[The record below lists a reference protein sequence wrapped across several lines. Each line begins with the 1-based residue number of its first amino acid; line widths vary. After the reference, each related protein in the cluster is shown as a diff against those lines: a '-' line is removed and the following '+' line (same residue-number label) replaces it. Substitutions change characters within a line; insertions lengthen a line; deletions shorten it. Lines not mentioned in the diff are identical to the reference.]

1 MDRCSVFVDAGYL
14 FAQGSALVAGSR
26 RRREDLRLD
35 IAGVRSALQDAAA
48 MLAPGVAVLRIYWYD
63 GAPMGRLSAQQYALA
78 ETDGIKLRL
87 GALNLGGEQKGVD
100 PLIVSDLVE
109 LSRNRS
115 ICDAVLVTGDDDV
128 RLGVLVAQ
136 SYGVRVHLVG
146 IEPARATQSRLL
158 RMEADTLTE
167 WNVAHVGAFLSVR
180 EEPVQPPVTP
190 AGEGGGTPGS
200 PLCSVVRAFVDAL
213 SPDQVQGA
221 RSFTEGA
228 GGLPP
233 DIDRRLL
240 PACRTAIGRNLDASE
255 RRLVRAI
262 ARDMLLGLPTQCAAQ

>member
-1 MDRCSVFVDAGYL
+1 MNRCGVFVDAGYL
-14 FAQGSALVAGSR
+14 FAQGSALIAGSR
-26 RRREDLRLD
+26 RKREDLQLD
-35 IAGVRSALQDAAA
+35 IPRILALLQGAANI
-48 MLAPGVAVLRIYWYD
+48 APAAELLRIYWYD
-63 GAPMGRLSAQQYALA
+63 GAPFGRLSAQQYAIA

-87 GALNLGGEQKGVD
+87 GALSLSGEQKGVD

-109 LSRNRS
+109 LARNRS
-115 ICDAVLVTGDDDV
+115 ICDAILVAGDDDL

-158 RMEADTLTE
+158 RMEADTLAE
-167 WNVAHVGAFLSVR
+167 WGRAEVGSFLAVR
-180 EEPVQPPVTP
+180 EALP
-190 AGEGGGTPGS
+190 ASLSEACSPEDKPEALCTVVASFIGT
-200 PLCSVVRAFVDAL
+200 L
-213 SPDQVQGA
+213 SSDQTVGA
-221 RSFTEGA
+221 RSFAETS

-240 PACRTAIGRNLDASE
+240 PACRAAIGRNLDAAE

-262 ARDMLLGLPTQCAAQ
+262 ARDLLLGLPTQTAAQ

>member
-14 FAQGSALVAGSR
+14 FAQGSALVSGSR

-35 IAGVRSALQDAAA
+35 IAAVRSSLRDAVNV
-48 MLAPGVAVLRIYWYD
+48 LAPGVPVLRIYWYD

-109 LSRNRS
+109 LARNRS

-158 RMEADTLTE
+158 RMEADSLLE
-167 WNVAHVGAFLSVR
+167 WDEAHVGAFLSVR
-180 EEPVQPPVTP
+180 EEQPPMQVP
-190 AGEGGGTPGS
+190 AGGDGDKPAN
-200 PLCSVVRAFVDAL
+200 PLCSVVSAFVAAL
-213 SPDQVQGA
+213 SPDQMQGA
-221 RSFTEGA
+221 RSFAEAA

-262 ARDMLLGLPTQCAAQ
+262 ARDMLLGLPTHTAVQ

>member
-14 FAQGSALVAGSR
+14 FAQGSALLAGSR
-26 RRREDLRLD
+26 RRREDIRLD

-48 MLAPGVAVLRIYWYD
+48 MVAPGVPVLRIYWYD

-109 LSRNRS
+109 LARNRS

-136 SYGVRVHLVG
+136 SYGVRVHVVG

-158 RMEADTLTE
+158 RMEADSLME
-167 WNVAHVGAFLSVR
+167 WGAARVSAFLSMR
-180 EEPVQPPVTP
+180 DEPAATPPPTP
-190 AGEGGGTPGS
+190 VVDGESATP
-200 PLCSVVRAFVDAL
+200 LMTVVSAFVSAL
-213 SPDQVQGA
+213 SPDQMQGA
-221 RSFTEGA
+221 RSFAQAA

-240 PACRTAIGRNLDASE
+240 PVCRTAIGRNLDASE
-255 RRLVRAI
+255 RRHVRAI
-262 ARDMLLGLPTQCAAQ
+262 ARDMLLGLPTQIAVQ